1 VSGLFAERGER
12 LMALASAI
20 RVGPAQYPRLDRRRN
35 ECVLVVDW
43 RDATGNLGST
53 TVTTGAL
60 VS

>member
-1 VSGLFAERGER
+1 MSQGRADGIVDPLS
-12 LMALASAI
+12 SQPW
-20 RVGPAQYPRLDRRRN
+20 PAT
-35 ECVLVVDW
+35 LVVGW

>member
-1 VSGLFAERGER
+1 V
-12 LMALASAI
+12 ASSTTANAYTI
-20 RVGPAQYPRLDRRRN
+20 VVG
-35 ECVLVVDW
+35 W